1 MFLAVAAVALVGA
14 LGLVNLLLS
23 IGVIRRLRQHTELL
37 ERRPPSADDD
47 VPASAVP
54 VGTALGA
61 FRSTSTQGVEVA
73 FDTSAE
79 RLLVAFLSPDCSP
92 CRTRL
97 PHLLDH
103 LAQNPDVRA
112 LAVVIEEG
120 GTEAD
125 MVAQLEPA
133 VPVVVQPWEGELPR
147 LFDIQGTPSFI
158 TVEDG
163 VVTATS
169 VFVPGHGGAALSSAA
184 G

>member
-1 MFLAVAAVALVGA
+1 MFLVVAAVALVGA

-37 ERRPPSADDD
+37 ENRPRSADDD

-54 VGTALGA
+54 VGTSVGA
-61 FRSTSTQGVEVA
+61 FRATSTRGAEVV
-73 FDTSAE
+73 FDASAE
-79 RLLVAFLSPDCSP
+79 RLLVAFVSPDCSP
-92 CRTRL
+92 CRKRL
-97 PHLLDH
+97 PLLLDH

-120 GTEAD
+120 GAEAD
-125 MVAQLEPA
+125 MVAQLEPT
-133 VPVVVQPWEGELPR
+133 VSVVVQPWEGELPR

-158 TVEDG
+158 TVENG

-169 VFVPGHGGAALSSAA
+169 VFAPGRGGAALSVVA